1 MSDATEPLI
10 SVELASFLEREVA
23 IDAASRGADLCPSSA
38 RSMVAVVDADYRHVT
53 IWVDQQKS
61 QPFVKDVV
69 TCGEIAVA
77 FCLPESE
84 RSVQLKGRRVE
95 RIEATQADIVR
106 AERAAA
112 RFVDGVAKLGYG
124 RSFAEAY
131 MAFDPQHLVGIRFEV
146 MAVFEQ
152 TPGPNAGKKY

>member
-1 MSDATEPLI
+1 MSDSADPLI

-53 IWVDQQKS
+53 VWIDREKS
-61 QPFVKDVV
+61 RPFVTDVLAS
-69 TCGEIAVA
+69 GEIAVV

-95 RIEATQADIVR
+95 QVETTQADIVR

-112 RFVDGVAKLGYG
+112 RFVDGVAKLGHG
-124 RSFAEAY
+124 RQFAEAY
-131 MAFDPQHLVGIRFEV
+131 MAFQPQHLVGIRFEV
-146 MAVFEQ
+146 TAIFEQ